1 MKVSLTFC
9 APIMRQMADSSS
21 ISPRAAITTPTE
33 NNNEAD
39 TNRNVR
45 LAFGEMQKNPKLNLR
60 NNV

>member
-1 MKVSLTFC
+1 
-9 APIMRQMADSSS
+9 MRQMADSSS

>member
-1 MKVSLTFC
+1 
-9 APIMRQMADSSS
+9 MRQMADSSS

-33 NNNEAD
+33 NNNETD
-39 TNRNVR
+39 TNRNLR